1 MPERLQNKENQ
12 LVWVLYS
19 YRYAINQRNIL
30 MALFFKNP
38 ITLILFRT
46 IHPDLDLRL
55 QAFLS
60 TNTFLNRTKPIDNIL
75 TPKETSNVLRI
86 NNLEISK
93 LIAKELNI
101 GMRILSPDILP
112 KDNDFIDFLE
122 NHSAYKFSYLN
133 FIYSGSDMYCKLG
146 FQNYLKYTRKK
157 IKLKSSWSRNFNFY
171 QNHITYLFDQPK
183 FHKNKSEIKTINLDL
198 ANHFLSLAKK
208 SVLPKVIYDT
218 KSKRL
223 NSCLLVLPPS
233 EYGNPKFFN
242 AFFSF
247 CLRIAKDENLEILI
261 KPHRWDKTDYKT
273 KFKNKNSIHSLDLSF
288 KLMPVEF
295 LFNESFVKK
304 IITVPSSSLVFTD
317 PKKTTIICPRDR
329 ILFGNQYLDQTVFM
343 RHLGLD
349 YEVI

>member
-1 MPERLQNKENQ
+1 
-12 LVWVLYS
+12 
-19 YRYAINQRNIL
+19 

-38 ITLILFRT
+38 ISLILFRT

-60 TNTFLNRTKPIDNIL
+60 TRISLDKTKPIDNIL
-75 TPKETSNVLRI
+75 TPKETFNVLRI
-86 NNLEISK
+86 SNLEISK

-101 GMRILSPDILP
+101 GMRILNPDILP
-112 KDNDFIDFLE
+112 KDNDFVDFLE

-157 IKLKSSWSRNFNFY
+157 IKLKRSWSRNFNFN

-183 FHKNKSEIKTINLDL
+183 FHKNKTEIKTINLDL

-218 KSKRL
+218 KAKRL

-233 EYGNPKFFN
+233 EYRNPKFFN

-261 KPHRWDKTDYKT
+261 KPHRWDITDYKT
-273 KFKNKNSIHSLDLSF
+273 KFKNKNSIHSLDRSF

>member
-1 MPERLQNKENQ
+1 
-12 LVWVLYS
+12 
-19 YRYAINQRNIL
+19 

-46 IHPDLDLRL
+46 IHPDLNLRL
-55 QAFLS
+55 QAFLATS
-60 TNTFLNRTKPIDNIL
+60 TSLKRVKPIDNIL
-75 TPKETSNVLRI
+75 TPKETRNVLRVKQ
-86 NNLEISK
+86 LEISK

-101 GMRILSPDILP
+101 GIKIQNPDILP
-112 KDNDFIDFLE
+112 KDNDFVDFFE
-122 NHSAYKFSYLN
+122 NHSAYKFSDLN
-133 FIYSGSDMYCKLG
+133 LIYSASDIYCKFG
-146 FQNYLKYTRKK
+146 FQNYLKYTLKK
-157 IKLKSSWSRNFNFY
+157 IKLKRSWSRGINFN
-171 QNHITYLFDQPK
+171 QNHITYLFDQPQL
-183 FHKNKSEIKTINLDL
+183 HKNESEIKTINLDL

-208 SVLPKVIYDT
+208 SVLPKMIFDT
-218 KSKRL
+218 KLMRS
-223 NSCLLVLPPS
+223 NSCLLVLPPI
-233 EYGNPKFFN
+233 EYKNPKFFN
-242 AFFSF
+242 TFFSF

-261 KPHRWDKTDYKT
+261 KPHRWDTTDYKT
-273 KFKNKNSIHSLDLSF
+273 KFKNKNYIHSLDLNSR
-288 KLMPVEF
+288 LLPVEF